1 MPKDSD
7 ISPEPPSTP
16 PCPEVPA
23 HPARP
28 CAECGKEFQASR
40 NREHNLDLC
49 KSCSD
54 RQDTFYAICPP
65 LYRFSDRERLPCGLD
80 KLQQAL
86 AWQYGERG
94 LLLHGPTGNG
104 KTRVAWLL
112 LRRLHFAGHGI
123 IAFDA
128 VSFSHEVARHF
139 GPNGDG
145 YGWARKIYTAPIVF
159 LDDVGKCRLT
169 ERGEAELFG
178 LVETRTANGKPIIAT
193 TNLVGD
199 TLANAMRQDTGT
211 PLARRLREFCEC
223 IAF

>member
-1 MPKDSD
+1 MNCVATMRRVRQRVSGVA
-7 ISPEPPSTP
+7 EPGAQLGL
-16 PCPEVPA
+16 VQIMF
-23 HPARP
+23 RP
-28 CAECGKEFQASR
+28 GR
-40 NREHNLDLC
+40 
-49 KSCSD
+49 
-54 RQDTFYAICPP
+54 DTFYAICPP
-65 LYRFSDRERLPCGLD
+65 LYRFSDRDRSPCGLD

-128 VSFSHEVARHF
+128 VSYSHPVARHF

-178 LVETRTANGKPIIAT
+178 LVEHAPPTANPSSPRRTLSAT
-193 TNLVGD
+193 HSP
-199 TLANAMRQDTGT
+199 T
-211 PLARRLREFCEC
+211 P
-223 IAF
+223 